1 MPIGSTPVRHYQQS
15 SPGACLPACV
25 RMALAELGD
34 ERPEAEWAAIL
45 GSYEFGTPASRV
57 LRLAELGYQVSYGPS
72 SLDII
77 QAELAQG
84 RFVIA
89 FVRADLL
96 PWANFSGFHALLVVE
111 ITKDEVALNDPA
123 LEDGPRWLS
132 VDAFLIAWQ
141 EFDCLASILS
151 R

>member
-1 MPIGSTPVRHYQQS
+1 MPVGSTPVRHYQQS

-84 RFVIA
+84 RSLSPLSAPICCPGLTSAGFTRCWWLRSRKMRWHSTI
-89 FVRADLL
+89 RRWRMDL
-96 PWANFSGFHALLVVE
+96 AGY
-111 ITKDEVALNDPA
+111 
-123 LEDGPRWLS
+123 RWMLS
-132 VDAFLIAWQ
+132 
-141 EFDCLASILS
+141 
-151 R
+151 